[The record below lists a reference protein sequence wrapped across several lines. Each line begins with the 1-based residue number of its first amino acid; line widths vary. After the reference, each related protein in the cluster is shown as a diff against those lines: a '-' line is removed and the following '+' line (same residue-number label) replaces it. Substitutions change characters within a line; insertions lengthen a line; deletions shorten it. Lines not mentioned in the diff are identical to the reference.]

1 MMQKKLIVLLALAVP
16 LAGVALSAIGYAA
29 SRPSGNQLEDA
40 LRSFGY
46 LPLRLP
52 SSEMTVGAIYRIDSK
67 VRFFDVVCDADPADL
82 AGAVKRSSGGDWQ
95 SDALSSRQFNTG
107 VQIDLGWLLKGDAAA
122 NQKQN
127 VHFSFTDIVEETI
140 SYEKSQQLLKSM
152 AERPSCGQAIV
163 DAVNS
168 GGYVCQGLKLLEATT
183 EYKLDQD
190 TMRKLG
196 TSATTKADVNSIVK
210 LAVEQQSGNE
220 VVERQGKVQ
229 SGKKLKYAV
238 AMKPICM
245 APTTGRFQRALPE
258 STFGRMTNFV
268 LFNLVEPIWP
278 GAEETTREATGPLH
292 TAASE

>member
-1 MMQKKLIVLLALAVP
+1 
-16 LAGVALSAIGYAA
+16 
-29 SRPSGNQLEDA
+29 
-40 LRSFGY
+40 
-46 LPLRLP
+46 
-52 SSEMTVGAIYRIDSK
+52 
-67 VRFFDVVCDADPADL
+67 
-82 AGAVKRSSGGDWQ
+82 
-95 SDALSSRQFNTG
+95 
-107 VQIDLGWLLKGDAAA
+107 
-122 NQKQN
+122 

-220 VVERQGKVQ
+220 VVEREGRVQ

-258 STFGRMTNFV
+258 GTFGRMTNFV

-278 GAEETTREATGPLH
+278 GSEETTREATGPLH
-292 TAASE
+292 TAANQ